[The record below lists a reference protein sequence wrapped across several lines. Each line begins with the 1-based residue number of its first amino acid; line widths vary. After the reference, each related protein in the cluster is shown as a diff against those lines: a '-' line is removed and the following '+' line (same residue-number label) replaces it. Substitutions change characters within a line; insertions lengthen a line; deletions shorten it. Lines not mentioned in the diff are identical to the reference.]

1 MSGKEIIGICAICGK
16 PIYKGE
22 EYQEIGFIKKAPAH
36 KLCVQLKQL
45 KAMAEY
51 ARVRARL
58 YGTY

>member
-1 MSGKEIIGICAICGK
+1 MGEREVVGICAICQK

-22 EYQEIGFIKKAPAH
+22 EYQEIGLIWTGLAH

-58 YGTY
+58 YGSY